1 MVKITPWAL
10 EYISI
15 YPRSPFELP
24 KAVLTHAYGEARPI
38 TMPEDI
44 DDSEFKLLVAE
55 TPYNK
60 RKGGDRLQQ
69 THHKASIHGATHA
82 TDALVSF
89 QNPSASPTPQPP
101 MMNAGPFDA
110 MIQASMHAAQSMGS
124 QTGGHF
130 QNLGFQNKAF
140 RSRVPIIVGKQA
152 FNQPAVDGEQPA
164 AEDKE
169 NEDKEDEDEEDE
181 DDLEKLE
188 TALAIATKK
197 EAQVRKAKQLAD
209 KKKKLKK
216 MKNTLRRHCQRNL
229 QLREGKPRKQR
240 RKGKGKRRGEK
251 GKGKRQG
258 KGNRRH
264 QKRMRKRQRQ
274 QERNHPANSIS
285 PVGLRRT

>member
-1 MVKITPWAL
+1 
-10 EYISI
+10 
-15 YPRSPFELP
+15 
-24 KAVLTHAYGEARPI
+24 
-38 TMPEDI
+38 MPVDI
-44 DDSEFKLLVAE
+44 DVSEFKLLLLE
-55 TPYNK
+55 TRYNK
-60 RKGGDRLQQ
+60 PKGEDRLQQ
-69 THHKASIHGATHA
+69 TPQKDQTGATLA
-82 TDALVSF
+82 TDELVSF
-89 QNPSASPTPQPP
+89 QNPSASPTPMPS
-101 MMNAGPFDA
+101 MMNAGPFHA
-110 MIQASMHAAQSMGS
+110 MIQALMQLQAQSMGS

-130 QNLGFQNKAF
+130 QNPIFQNKAF